1 MRLLPAW
8 QQLRLDKADSLA
20 KYSTLADLAKV
31 RCCEKFIRSHLRF
44 SFFTKLAKFAS
55 ISLVA

>member
-31 RCCEKFIRSHLRF
+31 NTL
-44 SFFTKLAKFAS
+44 T
-55 ISLVA
+55 